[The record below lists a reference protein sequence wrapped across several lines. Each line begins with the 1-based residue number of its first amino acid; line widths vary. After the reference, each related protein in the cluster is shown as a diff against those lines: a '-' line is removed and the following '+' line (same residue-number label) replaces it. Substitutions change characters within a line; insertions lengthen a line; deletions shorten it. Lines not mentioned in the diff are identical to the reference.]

1 MVIFSIGGSM
11 KVKLTPEE
19 LKFKQILDLV
29 KDLDTVEFNKLVDI
43 MGTIRKSYQKFS
55 GIRTIDQKMS
65 ELEDIKEIDKNLSK
79 ELDFIEQ

>member
-1 MVIFSIGGSM
+1 MVIFSIGGNM

-43 MGTIRKSYQKFS
+43 MGTVRKSYQKFS

>member
-1 MVIFSIGGSM
+1 M
-11 KVKLTPEE
+11 KVKLTSEE

-43 MGTIRKSYQKFS
+43 MGTVRKSYQKFS

>member
-1 MVIFSIGGSM
+1 MVIFNIGGNM
-11 KVKLTPEE
+11 KVKLTSEE

-43 MGTIRKSYQKFS
+43 MGTVRKSYQKFS

>member
-1 MVIFSIGGSM
+1 M

-19 LKFKQILDLV
+19 LRFKQILDLV

-43 MGTIRKSYQKFS
+43 MGTVRKSYQKFS

>member
-1 MVIFSIGGSM
+1 MVIFNIGGNM

>member
-1 MVIFSIGGSM
+1 M
-11 KVKLTPEE
+11 KVKLTSEE

-43 MGTIRKSYQKFS
+43 MGTVRKSYQKFS

-79 ELDFIEQ
+79 ERDFIEQ

>member
-1 MVIFSIGGSM
+1 M

-43 MGTIRKSYQKFS
+43 MGTVRKSYQKFS

>member
-1 MVIFSIGGSM
+1 MVIFNIGGNM

-43 MGTIRKSYQKFS
+43 MGTVRKSYQKFS